1 MGKKKS
7 KQHSTAEHPEHPGQI
22 DRTALPEE
30 LNRRLHAVWSRLGH
44 LIEWCDSSAAWIKL
58 FCTEIRPYRQ
68 TFYWEAVAELV
79 ADYLLDHPTTP
90 PERALTD
97 CLIATQYAPS
107 PGDSER
113 LTYFREAWQRI
124 LDRSRQKIEAFIQA
138 DLALSADEGTLEA
151 VARLYAA
158 ECSGWLKERGA
169 LP

>member
-1 MGKKKS
+1 MGKKQS
-7 KQHSTAEHPEHPGQI
+7 KKNGSAERPGQI

-30 LNRRLHAVWSRLGH
+30 LNHRLHVVWSKLGH
-44 LIEWCDSSAAWIKL
+44 LIEWCDSSTAW
-58 FCTEIRPYRQ
+58 TEMFFTEARPYRQ
-68 TFYWEAVAELV
+68 TFYWEAVAEHV
-79 ADYLLDHPTTP
+79 ADNLLEHSATP

-124 LDRSRQKIEAFIQA
+124 LDRSRHEIEAFVEA
-138 DLALSADEGTLEA
+138 DLALGAQEGTLEA

-158 ECSGWLKERGA
+158 ECGEAAEATRR
-169 LP
+169 P